1 MARASRKR
9 KARHAGRAGAK
20 ARKKKPPPPSRAR
33 RGVAPDCLDPPEALV
48 VIRACLGGILPGLE
62 TPLGQL
68 FPSPERR
75 KQFCRSVGKSV
86 SAPVPCGAGTTL
98 QEIFDAISC

>member
-9 KARHAGRAGAK
+9 KARRAGRGRAK
-20 ARKKKPPPPSRAR
+20 ARKKKPPSPSRAPR
-33 RGVAPDCLDPPEALV
+33 AVAPDCLDPPEALV
-48 VIRACLGGILPGLE
+48 AIRACLGGILPDLE
-62 TPLGQL
+62 TPLGHL

-75 KQFCRSVGKSV
+75 RQFCRCVGKSV